1 MDSWT
6 SNSTMRDGNALI
18 GGTPATGLSGYVM
31 GEHSA
36 HTAPGSRNRGTA
48 VSFAG
53 LCAQVAFGAR
63 VTDLP
68 GLPPRGAP
76 V

>member
-1 MDSWT
+1 MVNTMIDS
-6 SNSTMRDGNALI
+6 
-18 GGTPATGLSGYVM
+18 TPATGLSAYVAAA
-31 GEHSA
+31 HSA
-36 HTAPGSRNRGTA
+36 HTAPVSRDKGTG

-53 LCAQVAFGAR
+53 LVQVAFGAR
-63 VTDLP
+63 VIDLP

>member
-1 MDSWT
+1 MIW
-6 SNSTMRDGNALI
+6 ST
-18 GGTPATGLSGYVM
+18 PSTGLSCSVAA
-31 GEHSA
+31 ERSA
-36 HTAPGSRNRGTA
+36 HTAPVVRVKGTA
-48 VSFAG
+48 VPFAG
-53 LCAQVAFGAR
+53 LVQVAFGAR